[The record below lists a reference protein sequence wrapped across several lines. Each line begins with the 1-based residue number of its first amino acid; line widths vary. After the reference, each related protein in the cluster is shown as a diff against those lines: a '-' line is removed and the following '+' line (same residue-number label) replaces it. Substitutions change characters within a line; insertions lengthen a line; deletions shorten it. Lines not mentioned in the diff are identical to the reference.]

1 MGTDSAGGGL
11 IVPKSTSICNSILAL
26 LLNATPWA
34 NIADNAAAAPITNTH
49 MALHTASLTGAATQ
63 ATSETSYTNYL
74 RVAVPR
80 TTGGWAAPS
89 AGQSNNVAAIDFAS
103 CGVTGAT
110 ITTASLG
117 KDTSGAGIIF
127 YYGDLNAP
135 IAVSNAIQPRFAIG
149 AVTIQET

>member
-1 MGTDSAGGGL
+1 M
-11 IVPKSTSICNSILAL
+11 PKSTSICNSILAL

-34 NIADNAAAAPITNTH
+34 NIADNAASSPMTNTY
-49 MALHTASLTGAATQ
+49 MGLHTASLTGAATQ
-63 ATSETSYTNYL
+63 STSETAYTNYA

-80 TTGGWAAPS
+80 TTGGWTAPS
-89 AGQSNNVAAIDFAS
+89 SGQSSNVAAIDFAS

-110 ITTASLG
+110 ITTATLG
-117 KDTSGAGIIF
+117 KDASGAGIVF
-127 YYGDLNAP
+127 YYGDLNAS

>member
-1 MGTDSAGGGL
+1 MPKGTS
-11 IVPKSTSICNSILAL
+11 VCNSILAL
-26 LLNATPWA
+26 ILNATAWA

-63 ATSETSYTNYL
+63 STSETAYTNYL

-80 TTGGWAAPS
+80 TTGGWTVPAAGAS
-89 AGQSNNVAAIDFAS
+89 GNVAAIDFAS

-117 KDTSGAGIIF
+117 KDAAGAGIVF

>member
-1 MGTDSAGGGL
+1 M
-11 IVPKSTSICNSILAL
+11 PKSTSISNSILAL

-34 NIADNAAAAPITNTH
+34 NIADNAAASPVTQTYL
-49 MALHTASLTGAATQ
+49 ALHTASLTGAADQ
-63 ATSETSYTNYL
+63 STSETSYTNYT

-80 TTGGWAAPS
+80 TTGGWTAPS
-89 AGQSNNVAAIDFAS
+89 AGASSNVAAVDFPS

-117 KDTSGAGIIF
+117 KASSGAGIIY

-149 AVTIQET
+149 AVTITES